1 MKTDELI
8 DLLASGSAAVTP
20 ATNRRLGAAL
30 GWSVAGTVLLM
41 ALFLGV
47 RSDLAQAVFVP
58 MFWAKLLVPVIGAVA
73 AYSLVRRLAVPGMR
87 IGGAPLILGALLVL
101 AWAGAVVALL
111 SAPPTARTALL
122 LGYTWKTCTLNI
134 SLLSLPL
141 LGAALW
147 FTAAQAPTRP
157 MLAGGA
163 AGLLAGT
170 GAAAI
175 YALHCPE
182 MAAPFLGVWYV
193 LGVAVPTVAGAV
205 IGSRMLRW

>member
-8 DLLASGSAAVTP
+8 AFLASGSAAVTRP
-20 ATNRRLGAAL
+20 TGRHLGAAL
-30 GWSVAGTVLLM
+30 GWGLAGTVLLM
-41 ALFLGV
+41 ALMLGI
-47 RSDLAQAVFVP
+47 RADLSQAAHLP
-58 MFWAKLLVPVIGAVA
+58 MFWAKLLVPAVGAA
-73 AYSLVRRLAVPGMR
+73 AAFCLVRRLAVPGMR
-87 IGGAPLILGALLVL
+87 VGGAPVILGALLLL
-101 AWAGAVVALL
+101 AWAGAALVLL
-111 SAPPTARTALL
+111 SAPPSARSTLL

-134 SLLSLPL
+134 GLLSLPL
-141 LGAALW
+141 LGSALWSTAAL
-147 FTAAQAPTRP
+147 APTRP
-157 MLAGGA
+157 MLAGAA

-182 MAAPFLGVWYV
+182 MSAPFLGLWYV